1 MVDKTHPKQAQ
12 DEAAFVEAYEQR
24 LAGGAP
30 EQVPPLWRAE
40 IEELVK
46 LHAQIAAIPLPE
58 VAPSVRAVVLS
69 AAAQAV
75 ADRPVSVWA
84 KLASFLLRPGPIL
97 VGATAA
103 AVIFALA
110 VRDDKPRPSVDSGAV
125 ALLENADS
133 PAAAP
138 VEVPAAAEEPPA
150 AAPQAA
156 PPIGQAAPGAAPALD
171 PAVPSAAG
179 AAPALAA
186 APAPRPGPADKAI
199 AAEPASVAPQGAADM
214 AMNTKGLR
222 AADEAKPRG
231 EQQAAKADDALEDQA
246 FAGQK
251 SRGAA
256 PEPMLGAVANSAGQ
270 NQVEKRLAAEAEKES
285 APKVQEEAAQVQRKA
300 PVAPAQVQA
309 AQARQDADAANV
321 AADSVKDLAKSQAA
335 VANLRAEIEKTSDP
349 AKRAA
354 LLLQLLSV
362 AQQSGDAKATAWA
375 KSQLAAQGPS
385 KAAAGKSAG
394 SQAAPAGQAGQ
405 AEKAEKAES
414 DKSGP
419 AKVKASSY

>member
-30 EQVPPLWRAE
+30 EQVPPLWREE

-46 LHAQIAAIPLPE
+46 LHAQIAAVPLPE

-75 ADRPVSVWA
+75 ADRPVSAWA
-84 KLASFLLRPGPIL
+84 KLANFLLRPGPIL

-110 VRDDKPRPSVDSGAV
+110 VRDDKPQASVDSGAV
-125 ALLENADS
+125 ALLENADR

-138 VEVPAAAEEPPA
+138 VEVPAAAEEPPV
-150 AAPQAA
+150 AAPQV
-156 PPIGQAAPGAAPALD
+156 PPALGQAAPGAAPALD
-171 PAVPSAAG
+171 QAAPAA

-186 APAPRPGPADKAI
+186 ASAPRSGPADKAI

-214 AMNTKGLR
+214 AMNTKGQR
-222 AADEAKPRG
+222 AAEEAKPRA
-231 EQQAAKADDALEDQA
+231 EQQAAKADGALEDQV

-251 SRGAA
+251 ARGAA
-256 PEPMLGAVANSAGQ
+256 PEPMLGAVANPAGQ

-285 APKVQEEAAQVQRKA
+285 APQAQEAAQAQRKA
-300 PVAPAQVQA
+300 PAAPAQIQA
-309 AQARQDADAANV
+309 AQARQDVDAANV
-321 AADSVKDLAKSQAA
+321 GADSVKDLAKSQAA
-335 VANLRAEIEKTSDP
+335 VAKLRAEIEKTGNS

-394 SQAAPAGQAGQ
+394 SQAAPAEN
-405 AEKAEKAES
+405 AEKSEKAES

>member
-12 DEAAFVEAYEQR
+12 DEAAFVEAYELR

-75 ADRPVSVWA
+75 ADRPVSAWA
-84 KLASFLLRPGPIL
+84 KLANFLLRPGPIL

-110 VRDDKPRPSVDSGAV
+110 VRDDKPRTSVDSRAV
-125 ALLENADS
+125 ALLENADP

-156 PPIGQAAPGAAPALD
+156 PPFGQAAPGAAPALD
-171 PAVPSAAG
+171 Q
-179 AAPALAA
+179 AAPAAA
-186 APAPRPGPADKAI
+186 APAMAAASAPRPGPADKAI

-214 AMNTKGLR
+214 AMNTKGQR
-222 AADEAKPRG
+222 AAAEAKPRA

-246 FAGQK
+246 FAGQRA
-251 SRGAA
+251 RGAA
-256 PEPMLGAVANSAGQ
+256 PEPMLGAVANQAGQ

-285 APKVQEEAAQVQRKA
+285 APQAQETAQVQRKA
-300 PVAPAQVQA
+300 PAAPAQVQA
-309 AQARQDADAANV
+309 AQARQDVDAANV
-321 AADSVKDLAKSQAA
+321 GADSVKELAKSQAA

-375 KSQLAAQGPS
+375 KSQLAAQSPA

-394 SQAAPAGQAGQ
+394 GQAAPA
-405 AEKAEKAES
+405 EKAGS

>member
-30 EQVPPLWRAE
+30 DQVPPLWRAE

-75 ADRPVSVWA
+75 ADRPVSAWA
-84 KLASFLLRPGPIL
+84 KLANFLLRPGPIL

-110 VRDDKPRPSVDSGAV
+110 VRDDKPQSSVDSGAV
-125 ALLENADS
+125 ALLENADR

-138 VEVPAAAEEPPA
+138 VEVPAAAQEPPA
-150 AAPQAA
+150 VAPQAA
-156 PPIGQAAPGAAPALD
+156 PALGQAAPGAAPSLD
-171 PAVPSAAG
+171 QAAPAA

-186 APAPRPGPADKAI
+186 ASAPRPGPADKAI

-214 AMNTKGLR
+214 AMNTKGQR
-222 AADEAKPRG
+222 AAEEAKPRA

-246 FAGQK
+246 FAGQRA
-251 SRGAA
+251 RGAA
-256 PEPMLGAVANSAGQ
+256 PEPMLGAVANQVGQ

-285 APKVQEEAAQVQRKA
+285 APQAQEAVQVQRKA
-300 PVAPAQVQA
+300 PAAPAQVQA
-309 AQARQDADAANV
+309 AQARQDVDAANV
-321 AADSVKDLAKSQAA
+321 GADSVKDLAKSQAA

-349 AKRAA
+349 AKRTA

-375 KSQLAAQGPS
+375 KSQLAAQSPA

-394 SQAAPAGQAGQ
+394 SQAAP
-405 AEKAEKAES
+405 AEKAES